1 MPNYPG
7 PATALLDV
15 TLTARRSLSQRGFR
29 VFFGIFLIVSLSI
42 SLPFVLCGA
51 WPIAGF
57 FGLDALLLY
66 FGFQANF
73 RAARAYETISVSS
86 LELRVEH
93 VSASG
98 QRRLWRFHPWWT
110 RLMRTE
116 DEEFGL
122 QKLTVVSRERALE
135 VAISL
140 GACEKEEFARILY
153 VALERARRGPYFS

>member
-1 MPNYPG
+1 MPNLPG
-7 PATALLDV
+7 PATEFLDV
-15 TLTARRSLSQRGFR
+15 TLTAQRSLSQRGFR
-29 VFFGIFLIVSLSI
+29 LLFGVFLIASLSI
-42 SLPFVLCGA
+42 SLPFVFYGA

-86 LELRVEH
+86 RELRVER

>member
-1 MPNYPG
+1 MPNLADPV
-7 PATALLDV
+7 AEFLDV
-15 TLTARRSLSQRGFR
+15 TLTAERSLSQRGFR
-29 VFFGIFLIVSLSI
+29 VLFGIFLIVSLSI
-42 SLPFVLCGA
+42 SLPFVLFGA

-73 RAARAYETISVSS
+73 RAARAYETIIVSS
-86 LELRVEH
+86 LELRIEK

-110 RLMRTE
+110 RLLRTE

-122 QKLTVVSRERALE
+122 QKLTIVSRERALE
-135 VAISL
+135 VATSL
-140 GACEKEEFARILY
+140 GGREKEEFARVLTA
-153 VALERARRGPYFS
+153 ALEQARKGPYFS

>member
-86 LELRVEH
+86 LELRVEQ

-110 RLMRTE
+110 RLLRTE

-122 QKLTVVSRERALE
+122 QKLTVVSRERALD
-135 VAISL
+135 VATSL
-140 GACEKEEFARILY
+140 GAREKEEFARILS
-153 VALERARRGPYFS
+153 VALEQARKGPYFS